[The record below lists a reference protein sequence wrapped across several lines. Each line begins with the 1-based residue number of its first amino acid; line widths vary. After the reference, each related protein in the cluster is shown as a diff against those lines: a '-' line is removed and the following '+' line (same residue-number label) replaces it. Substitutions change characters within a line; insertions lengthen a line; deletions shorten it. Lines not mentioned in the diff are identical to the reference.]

1 MNRPELEAMILGGV
15 LLHNGLIDEV
25 AAIVDA
31 DDFASEQNRDIWR
44 AVMRLAQ
51 AGKPADFVTV
61 SSDLQ
66 RAGMDDAVPVVG
78 GMVNEA
84 GAAANV
90 TTYADMLREQAARD
104 RVRKLFLSLAS
115 EAGDRSAAESVG
127 AAMAALG
134 EVRTQRG
141 GASSFADCIGAAMT
155 FAADSRRRR
164 EAGGT
169 AGVSYGLPELDRRTG
184 GAQGGELI
192 GVAART
198 SIGKTAMLNQM
209 AVLAARH
216 GHPGLIVTLEE
227 DDASLAMRAI
237 AANAK
242 KNITKIRLGHSP
254 DAQEAFD
261 QATDSGLLTIPLWVS
276 HDDRLPAVVSRITE
290 YRRRHHI
297 EFAIVDHIGLVRVDG
312 IRERHLQVGEV
323 TRQLKLL
330 AMRLNIP
337 LICAV
342 QLNRE
347 AERERPALNHLRE
360 SGNIEQDLNTA
371 IFLHAP
377 NIPPTGNIPCEVGIL
392 KNRYGKRGWIDKK
405 FEFDGATQ
413 RFMQITDP
421 FEMAA

>member
-1 MNRPELEAMILGGV
+1 MNRPDLEAMILGGV

-25 AAIVDA
+25 AAIIDA

-66 RAGMDDAVPVVG
+66 RAGMDDAVSVVG

-104 RVRKLFLSLAS
+104 RVRKLFLTLAS

-141 GASSFADCIGAAMT
+141 GASSFADCIGAAMA
-155 FAADSRRRR
+155 FAADARTRR
-164 EAGGT
+164 ESGGT
-169 AGVSYGLPELDRRTG
+169 AGIPYGLPEIDRRTG
-184 GAQGGELI
+184 GAQAGELI

-209 AVLAARH
+209 AVRAARM
-216 GHPGLIVTLEE
+216 GHAGLIVTLEE
-227 DDASLAMRAI
+227 DDASLAMRAL
-237 AANAK
+237 ASNAER
-242 KNITKIRLGHSP
+242 NITKIRLGYSP

-261 QATDSGLLTIPLWVS
+261 KATDSGLDRIPLWVA

-290 YRRRHHI
+290 YRRRHQI
-297 EFAIVDHIGLVRVDG
+297 AFAIVDHIGLVRVDG

-330 AMRLNIP
+330 AMRLGIP
-337 LICAV
+337 VICAV

-392 KNRYGKRGWIDKK
+392 KNRYGKRGWIDKR
-405 FEFDGATQ
+405 FEFDGSTQ
-413 RFMQITDP
+413 RFMQMADP